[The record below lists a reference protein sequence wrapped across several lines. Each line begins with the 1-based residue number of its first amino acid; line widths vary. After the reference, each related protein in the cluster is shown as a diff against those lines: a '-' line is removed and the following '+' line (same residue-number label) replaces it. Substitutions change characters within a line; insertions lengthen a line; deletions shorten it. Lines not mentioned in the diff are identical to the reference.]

1 MGYKCSQAVVRL
13 GCIRIIRGCSQPLS
27 ETRKIRE
34 KGIFRLGEILVAGS
48 GGGRWMEYS
57 SCGRSGRW
65 FMGKPL
71 SSQVVDQNVVHGR
84 GEQLAWWRT

>member
-48 GGGRWMEYS
+48 GGGRWMEY
-57 SCGRSGRW
+57 
-65 FMGKPL
+65 
-71 SSQVVDQNVVHGR
+71 
-84 GEQLAWWRT
+84 